1 MCLRRRNMK
10 KSMEEKMMIEAKT
23 GNVLISAL
31 GELEVAS
38 VSGANPVRH
47 VAELVEAENQG
58 LVFRMPVAIGGTAW
72 FFDPEDGPEPFECRV
87 KGYYYLYGTELWY
100 VNLQFVIKGIPT
112 STVEVPVE
120 EFGICWFEDQA
131 DAIRSANS
139 DEWRKDIQKAY
150 ISGMKAGL
158 NRLSTRI
165 VDRIETEF
173 AACGEKKQR
182 VAERIVDIVKDIHRE
197 EAGVE

>member
-1 MCLRRRNMK
+1 MNEV
-10 KSMEEKMMIEAKT
+10 KS

-38 VSGANPVRH
+38 VPGANPVRH
-47 VAELVEAENQG
+47 VAGLVEAENEG
-58 LVFRMPVAIGGTAW
+58 RVFLMPVAIGGTAW
-72 FFDPEDGPEPFECRV
+72 FYDPEDGPEPFECRV
-87 KGYYYLYGTELWY
+87 KRYNYSPGTKLWY
-100 VNLQFVIKGIPT
+100 VELQFIIKGIPG
-112 STVEVPVE
+112 STVEVPVDE
-120 EFGICWFEDQA
+120 LGIYWFQDQA

-197 EAGVE
+197 EVGAE